1 MASAPPP
8 TRPSLDLV
16 RSLTDEH
23 VLRALMDQRL
33 LTRAQL
39 ATRTGISKP
48 TVSESVRRLTEAG
61 LLRDT
66 GERTTGRGRV
76 GTYYALAEDLGFA
89 LVVGIA
95 PEGVVAEAV
104 DVHGEVIAREVE
116 EVGRPAHPD
125 DVARA
130 LRAVAERA
138 RRGGS
143 GPARLGRGR
152 GAGPGGP
159 G

>member
-1 MASAPPP
+1 MPV
-8 TRPSLDLV
+8 TKPSLELLRTLSDQ
-16 RSLTDEH
+16 H
-23 VLRALMDQRL
+23 VLRALIDERR
-33 LTRAQL
+33 LTRAKI
-39 ATRTGISKP
+39 APRRGISNP

-61 LLRDT
+61 VVRDT